1 MTKQRQP
8 LTFADAVTRIA
19 GLLTVAGAARVVR
32 RSERCLRD
40 WSDPGTLTCP
50 SLEQGLTLDRAWR
63 TAGGE
68 GAPIL
73 EAYAFML
80 GIQVREDP
88 ASCAALGVDIAH
100 AARECGEAIATGIAI
115 TQPGAHPAAVH
126 HALIQAEEA
135 RGALGAM
142 LQRLKSFL
150 PRGAGLPGEFGGGA
164 AT

>member
-19 GLLTVAGAARVVR
+19 SLLSVAGAARVVR

-50 SLEQGLTLDRAWR
+50 SLEQGLALDRAWR
-63 TAGGE
+63 AAGGE
-68 GAPIL
+68 GAPVL

-80 GIQVREDP
+80 GVQVREEP
-88 ASCAALGVDIAH
+88 ASCAALGADIAH

-115 TQPGAHPAAVH
+115 AQPGARPAAVH
-126 HALIQAEEA
+126 QALVEAEEA
-135 RGALGAM
+135 RGAIGLMIA
-142 LQRLKSFL
+142 RLKLFL